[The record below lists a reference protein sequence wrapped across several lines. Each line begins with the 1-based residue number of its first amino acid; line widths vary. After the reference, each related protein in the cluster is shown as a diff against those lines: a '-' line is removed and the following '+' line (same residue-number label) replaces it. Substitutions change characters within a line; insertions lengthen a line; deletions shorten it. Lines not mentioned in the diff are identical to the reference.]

1 MAVTAAG
8 MVYDTPETYNI
19 AVGTAS
25 ATGKT
30 NVGDWL
36 EYSGVFVFPS
46 SGFTLQN
53 KASGAGIALQSN
65 PTYDSYGNIV
75 TASALLYA
83 RQGVFR
89 VSAESGAVKWALGQ
103 PVWPSGTGSGLAAPT
118 GRTGSWA
125 LWAQC
130 PKSQIATAG
139 VAPTG
144 AAIIHGSAVAYV
156 VGFNSGL
163 GGNTATLD
171 ILLMPPR
178 PDYF

>member
-1 MAVTAAG
+1 M
-8 MVYDTPETYNI
+8 
-19 AVGTAS
+19 
-25 ATGKT
+25 
-30 NVGDWL
+30 L
-36 EYSGVFVFPS
+36 
-46 SGFTLQN
+46 
-53 KASGAGIALQSN
+53 
-65 PTYDSYGNIV
+65 
-75 TASALLYA
+75 
-83 RQGVFR
+83 
-89 VSAESGAVKWALGQ
+89 
-103 PVWPSGTGSGLAAPT
+103 VWRPAPAPGLPAPP